1 MTLISQSVSN
11 HRQSA
16 AVFAPAGARP
26 GESRA
31 SWSIPCAMMIFHL
44 PLPGEA
50 SPFSLRGSPLNH
62 WLGAPR
68 AAQMHPHGEAGSL
81 CDGDFLAFLPCRVS
95 SHANVRP
102 SEAKCTVD
110 AVRSR
115 ASRGVQGGAR
125 ERACLESA
133 GCLGQ
138 RDRCPER
145 VSEGPRSHG
154 GGTPA
159 LLP

>member
-1 MTLISQSVSN
+1 
-11 HRQSA
+11 
-16 AVFAPAGARP
+16 
-26 GESRA
+26 
-31 SWSIPCAMMIFHL
+31 MMIFHL

-81 CDGDFLAFLPCRVS
+81 CDGDFLAFLACRVS

-145 VSEGPRSHG
+145 VSEGPTVTRRWDSSPAPLTQVPSVTPSHRG
-154 GGTPA
+154 AERKPVRTGAQGPVPRQPPH
-159 LLP
+159 LWL